1 MHYRSQLC
9 IREDGVIVFATV
21 RKPALLKIYAVP
33 LLTVMV
39 QSMSGA
45 VAILYAL
52 DLGANVFEINLI
64 TTIRSTMGIFLL
76 VPFGILSDRFGR
88 KPMILYSRT
97 ITLVGTVIRTFATE
111 PTHLIVASLFGG
123 FAGGGFFP
131 ILLTMIGDIA
141 KPHERQEA
149 ISTLFFFSSLGLMI
163 GPALSTG
170 LLLLPQLTMRN
181 IYQIASIANVVVL
194 IYLTLTIRETKTQ
207 TQEQGSSRRHIS
219 TLIQNTNFQGLL
231 AMSFLYFFSRS
242 VVQTY
247 IPIYA
252 SVDLHL
258 SAAEVASFSFYRS
271 FAMMLIRFS
280 SATILI
286 RLPKRPFLI
295 SVLLLGGV
303 TCLASPFATEY
314 ILIVVIFFLSGIS
327 YGATSI
333 LGNTLISNIST
344 PENRGL
350 ANSLYNLAQST
361 GNITKLVTTPIADIF
376 GLAYV
381 FFIGGIVGLISAIPP
396 IFNKTGE

>member
-1 MHYRSQLC
+1 M
-9 IREDGVIVFATV
+9 
-21 RKPALLKIYAVP
+21 KIYAIP

-45 VAILYAL
+45 IAILYAL
-52 DLGANVFEINLI
+52 DLGANVLEVNLI

-88 KPMILYSRT
+88 KPMVLYSRT
-97 ITLVGTVIRTFATE
+97 ITLVGTVIRAVATE
-111 PTHLIVASLFGG
+111 PTHLIIASLLGG

-141 KPHERQEA
+141 EPQERQEA

-163 GPALSTG
+163 GPAISTG
-170 LLLLPQLTMRN
+170 LLLLPQITMRN
-181 IYQIASIANVVVL
+181 IYQITSIANVGVL
-194 IYLTLTIRETKTQ
+194 IYLALTIRETKAQ
-207 TQEQGSSRRHIS
+207 TPEKRSSRRHIS
-219 TLIQNTNFQGLL
+219 TLIKNPNFQGLL

-252 SVDLHL
+252 RVDLHL
-258 SAAEVASFSFYRS
+258 SNAEVASFSFYRS
-271 FAMMLIRFS
+271 LAIMLIRFS
-280 SATILI
+280 SATFLM
-286 RLPKRPFLI
+286 RLPTRPFLI

-303 TCLASPFATEY
+303 TSLVSPYANEY
-314 ILIVVIFFLSGIS
+314 ILIVIIFFLSGIS

-333 LGNTLISNIST
+333 LGSTLVSNIST

-361 GNITKLVTTPIADIF
+361 GNITKLGTSPIADIF

-381 FFIGGIVGLISAIPP
+381 FFIGGLAGLISAIPT
-396 IFNKTGE
+396 ILKKTG